1 MFDAPQKQGGRP
13 RKFDVDE
20 ALDKAMLIF
29 WEQGYD
35 GTSLVGLTTA
45 MGVSK
50 PSLYAAFGNK
60 KALFEAALTRYAEGP
75 NAFIERAFTLQSAK
89 QVVAALLE
97 GAVNISTLA
106 SGPRGCMNTQA
117 ALTCAEEVRDFAAD
131 RRVSAELRLEERFR
145 KAKEARELPSDTDC
159 AALTRYFTSV
169 AFGITV
175 LGASGASR
183 LEVKAVADLAMQV
196 WPGRD

>member
-1 MFDAPQKQGGRP
+1 
-13 RKFDVDE
+13 
-20 ALDKAMLIF
+20 
-29 WEQGYD
+29 
-35 GTSLVGLTTA
+35 
-45 MGVSK
+45 
-50 PSLYAAFGNK
+50 
-60 KALFEAALTRYAEGP
+60 
-75 NAFIERAFTLQSAK
+75 
-89 QVVAALLE
+89 
-97 GAVNISTLA
+97 
-106 SGPRGCMNTQA
+106 MNTQA
-117 ALTCAEEVRDFAAD
+117 ALTCAEEVRDFATD

-196 WPGRD
+196 WPGLD